1 MSLRRFLVLSLTSA
15 FPVVVGLVAY
25 LALTW
30 PYPPPHYDGKEP
42 FALRI
47 HGMRGIKMYLDP
59 RDSVITP
66 TILST
71 GSWEADETAW
81 FLRYLTIRIGYL
93 GMSYTTVID
102 KPGAHSAEPPG
113 ANSITPGSRKRLS
126 WWPQPLST
134 LDP

>member
-25 LALTW
+25 LALSW

-71 GSWEADETAW
+71 GSWEADEIIKHDPAL
-81 FLRYLTIRIGYL
+81 FQRGNALVIGASVA
-93 GMSYTTVID
+93 MDTVGQFRSGD
-102 KPGAHSAEPPG
+102 
-113 ANSITPGSRKRLS
+113 
-126 WWPQPLST
+126 QPRER
-134 LDP
+134 